1 MKTAIS
7 IPDDLF
13 AAAEE
18 ASRRLGLSRSQL
30 FRRALRAYLE
40 EHGADGV
47 TEKLNEIYSQADSSM
62 DPVLELLEVASLDRE
77 SW

>member
-7 IPDDLF
+7 IPDGLF

-18 ASRRLGLSRSQL
+18 ASQRLGLSRSQL
-30 FRRALRAYLE
+30 FRRALELYLE
-40 EHGADGV
+40 EHGTEGV
-47 TEKLNEIYSQADSSM
+47 TEKLNEIYSDADVPL
-62 DPVLELLEVASLDRE
+62 DPVLERLQFALLDRE

>member
-18 ASRRLGLSRSQL
+18 ASRRLELSRSQL
-30 FRRALRAYLE
+30 FRRALEAYLQ

-47 TEKLNEIYSQADSSM
+47 TEKLNEIYQNNDSSV
-62 DPVLELLEVASLDRE
+62 DPVLELLEIASLDRE